1 MKVIKKI
8 EIQAFCMASFPKPM
22 TIELPSKKLKI
33 STNNCVKDIFSFTIS
48 NLIPF
53 KITTVSFRPLS
64 DWYNLL
70 HYMVCFLRFF
80 FMILISIIMA
90 DRKPIANVHVED
102 DSAN

>member
-8 EIQAFCMASFPKPM
+8 AIQAFCMASFPKPM

-53 KITTVSFRPLS
+53 NTTTVNLFLFTTFRLVKLVAL
-64 DWYNLL
+64 YGLLFMFLL
-70 HYMVCFLRFF
+70 H
-80 FMILISIIMA
+80 
-90 DRKPIANVHVED
+90 
-102 DSAN
+102 DSYINNNG